1 MERLAAAKEAHRAA
15 LQAGLDYRVSG
26 ETGALVV
33 HTHSLSWH
41 RAKSPNI
48 TAPPPGRGWDGSG
61 TVRVVGVDEADA
73 PKQGIHLQ
81 RPKHVGETPT
91 VETTE

>member
-1 MERLAAAKEAHRAA
+1 MPVVESITRHQRRALRRQRLAAAKEAGRAA

-26 ETGALVV
+26 ESGALTV

-48 TAPPPGRGWDGSG
+48 TIPPPGRGWDGSG
-61 TVRVVGVDEADA
+61 TVRMVVR
-73 PKQGIHLQ
+73 QN
-81 RPKHVGETPT
+81 
-91 VETTE
+91 